1 MNRDNKIFTAEELE
15 ALSKAYLDCR
25 LTKLEE
31 KELELVLLSC
41 DASSPIIDEARE
53 TMGIMAAYEK
63 ATPQRHK
70 HSYKTSRFTR
80 AAAAIGIMMLMSF
93 AIAPLWKSTESKEDN
108 ADLFAVAVYV
118 DGVQLSR
125 EKAVSKAEE
134 TQAMCMAMLEQT
146 VNKATTLQ
154 TENTKILN
162 RIIE

>member
-70 HSYKTSRFTR
+70 HSYKTARFTR
-80 AAAAIGIMMLMSF
+80 AAAAIGIIMMMSL
-93 AIAPLWKSTESKEDN
+93 AIAPFWKNAEYKDN
-108 ADLFAVAVYV
+108 SADSFAVAVYI
-118 DGVQLSR
+118 DGERLSP
-125 EKAVSKAEE
+125 EIAVSKAEE

-146 VNKATTLQ
+146 VNKAKALQ
-154 TENTKILN
+154 NENTKILN

>member
-1 MNRDNKIFTAEELE
+1 MNSDNKIFTAEELD

-80 AAAAIGIMMLMSF
+80 AAAAIGIIMMMSL
-93 AIAPLWKSTESKEDN
+93 AIAPFLKDDGSNEDRT
-108 ADLFAVAVYV
+108 DSFAVAVYI
-118 DGVQLSR
+118 DGERLSP

-134 TQAMCMAMLEQT
+134 TQAMCMAMLEQA
-146 VNKATTLQ
+146 VDKATTLQ
-154 TENTKILN
+154 NENTKILN